1 MRKFISV
8 ILVLAI
14 AGVVGCAK
22 RPKSEI
28 VATIN
33 GKDITMTMVDEKIEN
48 LPKYYQ
54 AFAGGHKKEVVDEMI
69 VEELLYDE
77 AKRRKLDSD
86 SEIKELINEATR
98 KILISK
104 VIENE
109 TRKSAPVSEDDV
121 RAHYEENKDKYMVP
135 ETIRAS
141 HILTSTE
148 EDAKAA
154 QEELNAG
161 SNFADTAKKYSKD
174 LTKDRGGDLGYF
186 NKGQMIPEFEKA
198 CFSLNIGDVSPII
211 KTRFGYH
218 IIELTDRKPATYRK
232 FEEVKNNIMSQLT
245 KDSQRAKFD
254 EFTNKLR
261 SNAKIE
267 IKEDLLVPPVEEEEE
282 KEDII
287 INE

>member
-1 MRKFISV
+1 MRKFIAV
-8 ILVLAI
+8 ILVLTI

-22 RPKSEI
+22 RSKKEV

-33 GKDITMTMVDEKIEN
+33 GKDITMIMVDEKIEN

-54 AFAGGHKKEVVDEMI
+54 AFASQHKKEVVDEMI

-86 SEIKELINEATR
+86 SEVKELINEANK

-121 RAHYEENKDKYMVP
+121 KAHYEENKDKYMVP
-135 ETIRAS
+135 ETVRAS

-161 SNFADTAKKYSKD
+161 SDFADIAKKYSKD

-198 CFSLNIGDVSPII
+198 CFSLDIGDVSPII

-254 EFTNKLR
+254 EFANKLR

-267 IKEDLLVPPVEEEEE
+267 IKEDLLAPPVQEEEE